1 LAQTEENMHNERRT
15 PSPVRI
21 GVLVLACGPVLAACH
36 QTDGFTEDQ
45 WAAIQ
50 AMEPLKGP
58 VPASKYNARGDDLDL
73 AKFGQMIYFDKDVAE
88 AITVAGPS
96 GNVGDVRKVSCFTCH
111 GTEYG
116 TDSRPFPVSHG
127 RSWINTNTGP
137 LTNLA
142 WYDWTTSSGR
152 FDSMVEHGT
161 TVWGTSATPLAQA
174 RFLYLK
180 YKDEYNA
187 VFPDTPL
194 DPRLGIDP
202 SDPSNVYPATGG
214 PKSSPTAADGA
225 YEKMPQD
232 AQDNIAQIRANLGRA
247 FDAYPRQLMT
257 PDSPFQ
263 KYVRDRDFSQLT
275 DKAKRGLALFIGK
288 AACNECHNGPN
299 LADNK
304 FHNVGAPA
312 LMVQPYT
319 NATVPPNRGRAGSMQ
334 AILNNLAAL
343 EADPNAVIF
352 NGAGKFSDN
361 RDLGM
366 QRLLEVRKEDQDHCV
381 TRDPNTMAC
390 TLYDES
396 LEGAFRTLSLLNCAQ
411 SGPYFHSGTVNTLE
425 DVVRQYN
432 AGGAPAGMYV
442 GVVDP
447 KIRPLLLTES
457 EISDLVEFLGTLT
470 GPSPSAQA
478 AADPTAWNWN
488 KNTAKPPLPTGG
500 TSGAMGG
507 TSGGSAGKSGSAGS
521 TGGGMAGSSG
531 AMGGMT
537 GGGMAG
543 AGGAGGGG
551 LGGAAG

>member
-1 LAQTEENMHNERRT
+1 MLNEPRVSNRL
-15 PSPVRI
+15 RI
-21 GVLVLACGPVLAACH
+21 GLLILACGPALTACN
-36 QTDGFTEDQ
+36 QTDGFTADQ
-45 WAAIQ
+45 WAAIA
-50 AMEPLKGP
+50 AMEPLKGGP
-58 VPASKYNARGDDLDL
+58 PPSKYNKRGDDLDL
-73 AKFGQMIYFDKDVAE
+73 AKFGQMIYFDADVAE

-111 GTEYG
+111 GTAYA
-116 TDSRPFPVSHG
+116 TDARPFPISHG

-142 WYDWTTSSGR
+142 WYDWMTSSGR

-161 TVWGTSATPLAQA
+161 TVWGTSATVLAQA

-202 SDPSNVYPATGG
+202 SDPTNVYPATGN
-214 PKSSPTAADGA
+214 PKSSASAPDGV

-232 AQDNIAQIRANLGRA
+232 CQDNIAQIRANLGRA
-247 FDAYPRQLMT
+247 FDAYPRQLLT
-257 PDSPFQ
+257 PESPFQ
-263 KYVRDRDFSQLT
+263 KYVRDKDFSQLS

-288 AACNECHNGPN
+288 AACNECHTGPI

-312 LMVQPYT
+312 LLVQPYT
-319 NATVPPNRGRAGSMQ
+319 NAAIPPNRGRAGSMQ
-334 AILNNLAAL
+334 AILNNLAAVV
-343 EADPNAVIF
+343 ANPDAVIF

-361 RDLGM
+361 PQLGL
-366 QRLLEVRKEDQDHCV
+366 QRLQEVQAEDQAHCV

-390 TLYDES
+390 TMYDAS
-396 LEGAFRTLSLLNCAQ
+396 LEGAFRTLSLLNSSQ

-432 AGGAPAGMYV
+432 AGGAPSGMYV

-447 KIRPLLLTES
+447 KIRPLLLTEE
-457 EISDLVEFLGTLT
+457 EISELVEFLGTLT
-470 GPSPSAQA
+470 GPSPTAQA
-478 AADPTAWNWN
+478 AADPTIWNWN
-488 KNTAKPPLPTGG
+488 KNTAKPPLPPAG
-500 TSGAMGG
+500 TS
-507 TSGGSAGKSGSAGS
+507 SGSAGKSGSAGS
-521 TGGGMAGSSG
+521 SGGGMAGSSG
-531 AMGGMT
+531 ATGGT
-537 GGGMAG
+537 GGGTSG
-543 AGGAGGGG
+543 LGGAGGG

>member
-1 LAQTEENMHNERRT
+1 MLHPRRL
-15 PSPVRI
+15 PSPLQM
-21 GVLVLACGPVLAACH
+21 GFLLLAFGPALAACN
-36 QTDGFTEDQ
+36 QTDGFTEEQ
-45 WAAIQ
+45 WSAIQ
-50 AMEPLKGP
+50 AMEPLKGDIP
-58 VPASKYNARGDDLDL
+58 KSKYNTRGDDLDL

-96 GNVGDVRKVSCFTCH
+96 GNVGDIRKVSCANCH
-111 GTEYG
+111 GTDYA
-116 TDSRPFPVSHG
+116 TDARPFPVSHG

-161 TVWGTSATPLAQA
+161 TVWGTSATPVAQA

-187 VFPDTPL
+187 VFPNTPL

-202 SDPSNVYPATGG
+202 ADPTSVYPATGG
-214 PKSSPTAADGA
+214 PKASATAPDGA

-257 PDSPFQ
+257 PESPFQ
-263 KYVRDRDFSQLT
+263 KYVRDRDFSQLS

-288 AACNECHNGPN
+288 AACNECHTGPI

-312 LMVQPYT
+312 LLVQPVT
-319 NATVPPNRGRAGSMQ
+319 NAAVPPNRGRAGSITTIV
-334 AILNNLAAL
+334 ANLNAL
-343 EADPNAVIF
+343 RANPNAVIF
-352 NGAGKFSDN
+352 NGAGKFSDDP
-361 RDLGM
+361 DLGM
-366 QRLLEVRKEDQDHCV
+366 KRLLEVEKEDQDHCV

-390 TLYDES
+390 TKYDDAT
-396 LEGAFRTLSLLNCAQ
+396 EGAFRTLSLLNCAQ
-411 SGPYFHSGTVNTLE
+411 TGPYFHSGTVNSLE

-457 EISDLVEFLGTLT
+457 EISELVEFLGTLT
-470 GPSPSAQA
+470 GPSPAAQA
-478 AADPTAWNWN
+478 AADPTAWNWA
-488 KNTAKPPLPTGG
+488 KNTAKPPLPPPG
-500 TSGAMGG
+500 TPATTM
-507 TSGGSAGKSGSAGS
+507 
-521 TGGGMAGSSG
+521 
-531 AMGGMT
+531 
-537 GGGMAG
+537 
-543 AGGAGGGG
+543 
-551 LGGAAG
+551 